1 MTLVARTNVL
11 CVDDHELLLE
21 GLAARIALEPDIV
34 IVGRLTS
41 ADRVVESVQELR
53 AHVVLLD
60 IDLPGA
66 NPLDRLLDLR
76 DRVPDTRVI
85 MLSAHIRD
93 HYIDTALSRG
103 ARGYLWKGDP
113 PTVIID
119 GIRKVLTGRLALSAE
134 VAERLR
140 AGGGSSTGGK
150 SRLSTLSPRE
160 IEVLRMVGKGM
171 SRADIARTFFRSL
184 KTIDAQHTS
193 IMKKLDIHDR
203 AELTRFAIAEGL
215 VEA

>member
-21 GLAARIALEPDIV
+21 GLTARISLEPDIA
-34 IVGRLTS
+34 IVGRLTT
-41 ADRVVESVQELR
+41 ADRIVESVRELR

-66 NPLDRLLDLR
+66 NPLDRLFDLR
-76 DRVPDTRVI
+76 DQVPEARVI

-93 HYIDTALSRG
+93 HYIDVALARG
-103 ARGYLWKGDP
+103 ARGYLWKGDA

-119 GIRKVLTGRLALSAE
+119 GIRKVVSGRIALSAE

-140 AGGGSSTGGK
+140 ACAGTSSVGG

-160 IEVLRMVGKGM
+160 VEVLRLVGKGM
-171 SRADIARTFFRSL
+171 SRADIARTFCRSL

-215 VEA
+215 VEV